1 VDGGAIGMGLRNIAK
16 DGYGNRE
23 KQISYK

>member
-16 DGYGNRE
+16 DGNGNRK